1 MQFARPPDGFR
12 LNQKEAVLKTLEELR
27 ATCPWLDQ
35 AYSDAVA
42 RLRMSGHNEGR
53 LSKTVPGLRSVVEV
67 HPTTAKRRLGISYLV
82 LGDRIT
88 IHAIRVL
95 AMDGGENSV

>member
-12 LNQKEAVLKTLEELR
+12 LSQSDAVVRMLDDLR
-27 ATCPWLDQ
+27 DGCPWLDQ
-35 AYSDAVA
+35 AYANAVQ
-42 RLRMSGHNEGR
+42 RLRMSGHNEGQ

-67 HPTTAKRRLGISYLV
+67 HPTTGRRRLGISYIV
-82 LGDRIT
+82 LGDRLS

-95 AMDGGENSV
+95 AIDGGEMTE